1 MSEKKMIAATK
12 SFDTIAK
19 VCKSIFEAVAII
31 CAIFAVLILI
41 FGEKMFDGGN
51 ITLNMAYVKLYL
63 SDEIQP
69 STDPF
74 RAFFMVLLA
83 AGSVVFFMISYGIK
97 QFRAILAPMK
107 EGRPFEISA
116 PRKLRNI
123 AWTTLACGC
132 VFNIVSF
139 VACIITTSVYPM
151 EQIFSSPA
159 IEKIEIAYTMDFN
172 FVFVFCAIM
181 FLSYIFDYG
190 QKLQRESD
198 ETL

>member
-1 MSEKKMIAATK
+1 MSEKKMITTAK
-12 SFDTIAK
+12 NFDTIAK
-19 VCKSIFEAVAII
+19 ICKSIFEAVAVV
-31 CAIFAVLILI
+31 CAVFAILILI

-51 ITLNMAYVKLYL
+51 LTLNMGYVKIHL

-69 STDPF
+69 STDPY
-74 RAFFMVLLA
+74 RAFFTTLLA

-97 QFRAILAPMK
+97 QFREILAPMK
-107 EGRPFEISA
+107 EGHPFEVSV

-123 AWTTLACGC
+123 AWITLACGC

-139 VACIITTSVYPM
+139 VACIITTNIYPM
-151 EQIFSSPA
+151 EHIFSSPA
-159 IEKIEIAYTMDFN
+159 IKNVEIAYTMDFN
-172 FVFVFCAIM
+172 FVLVFCIVM

-190 QKLQRESD
+190 QKLQQESD